1 MTNRFKS
8 NADILGKKHTILI
21 VDDDPDIVR
30 LIKAY
35 LDVKVYKV
43 LEASD
48 GESAMRMVAT
58 QNPHLMVLDV
68 NMPGLSGLEVCR
80 NLRAAKK
87 TQNLP
92 IIILSARKDDID
104 RILGLEFGADDYV
117 TKPFNVQELVLRI
130 NSVLKRAYRE
140 KSASDAMVYGDL
152 SVDFA
157 RHEVKVKNKPI
168 QLTLTEFK
176 LLACLLENPGQ
187 VKSRD
192 YLLEHVWE
200 HGEGVYSRTVDTH
213 IQRLRNK
220 LNKAG
225 QYIETVRGIGY
236 RLQE

>member
-1 MTNRFKS
+1 
-8 NADILGKKHTILI
+8 LI
-21 VDDDPDIVR
+21 VDDDPDIIR

-35 LDVKVYKV
+35 LSEKVYKI

-48 GESAMRMVAT
+48 GESAMRMAT
-58 QNPHLMVLDV
+58 TKSPDLMVLDV

-80 NLRAAKK
+80 NLRADKK
-87 TQNLP
+87 THKIP

-104 RILGLEFGADDYV
+104 RVIGLEFGADDYV
-117 TKPFNVQELVLRI
+117 TKPFNIHELVLRI
-130 NSVLKRAYRE
+130 NNVLKR
-140 KSASDAMVYGDL
+140 VYGEETSNDALTYGVL

-157 RHEVKVKNKPI
+157 RHEVKVKNKAI
-168 QLTLTEFK
+168 KLTLTEFK
-176 LLACLLENPGQ
+176 LLASLLENPGQ
-187 VKSRD
+187 VQSRD
-192 YLLEHVWE
+192 YLLENIWE

-220 LNKAG
+220 LNEAG